1 MSKLILT
8 SVGGDPAQTVSL
20 AADGEGAP
28 SPGPG
33 QVLVEVAAAPINPAD
48 FLLAAGWFGVQPTT
62 PWAMGAEGVGRVVQ
76 VGPGVAEGLAGRRVI
91 ILPTFEQGTWAQRVV
106 VAARNVI
113 PVGERGDA
121 LQLAMLGVNPA
132 TAHAVLHRFATLE
145 PGQWVGQNLGNS
157 AVGQA
162 VVALARRAG
171 FKTLSVVRRPEGAK
185 RLHALGADQVI
196 AAAPDLEER
205 IAAALGGERLSL
217 VVDGVGGNGAAELVG
232 ALRDG
237 GTVVSYSSQT
247 GEPPVLA
254 LPDLIY
260 RGISLRGFYIVE
272 WVKTAPRKVLEATYA
287 ELAGLV
293 EEGVLSA
300 AVEATYPLSAYA
312 AALTHAQNPE
322 RAGKILFT
330 PGQD

>member
-8 SVGGDPAQTVSL
+8 SVGGDPAQTVGL
-20 AADGEGAP
+20 ADDAEPTA
-28 SPGPG
+28 GPG
-33 QVLVEVAAAPINPAD
+33 QVLVAVEAAPINPAD

-76 VGPGVAEGLAGRRVI
+76 VGPGVGQGLAGRRVI
-91 ILPTFEQGTWAQRVV
+91 ILPTFEQGTWSDRVA
-106 VAARNVI
+106 VAASNVI
-113 PVGERGDA
+113 PVGERGDM

-132 TAHAVLHRFATLE
+132 TAHALLNRFVTLK
-145 PGQWVGQNLGNS
+145 PGDWVGQNLGNS

-162 VVALARRAG
+162 VVALAHRAG
-171 FKTLSVVRRPEGAK
+171 IKTLSVVRRPEGAK
-185 RLHALGADQVI
+185 RLRALGADAVVT
-196 AAAPDLEER
+196 AGPGLDER
-205 IAAALGGERLSL
+205 IASALGGERLSL
-217 VVDGVGGNGAAELVG
+217 VLDGVGGNNATELVG
-232 ALRDG
+232 ALRNG

-247 GEPPVLA
+247 GESPVLP

-272 WVKTAPRKVLEATYA
+272 WVKSSPRKVLEDTYA

-293 EEGVLSA
+293 EGGVLSA
-300 AVEATYPLSAYA
+300 DVESTYPLGAYA
-312 AALTHAQNPE
+312 AALTHAQNPD

-330 PGQD
+330 IPGKD